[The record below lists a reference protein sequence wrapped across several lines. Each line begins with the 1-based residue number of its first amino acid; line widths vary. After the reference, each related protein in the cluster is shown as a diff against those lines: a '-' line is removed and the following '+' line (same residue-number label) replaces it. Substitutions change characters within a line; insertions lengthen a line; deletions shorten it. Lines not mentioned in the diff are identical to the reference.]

1 MTHVHAFIAVDRL
14 LQDLANCS
22 LQFGGKV
29 ILLGGDFRQVLPV
42 VLKGSRPLTVA
53 SCLKKHNLWSKF
65 IKLNLIKNMR
75 APETERKFSN
85 WLLEIGEGKSGDNVM
100 LPDIYYP
107 SEQNPIKQLYGDLN
121 LSTVMPEELKGRAIL
136 AVTNDA
142 SIDIN
147 NQVLVCLPGE
157 TVVYEAVDDIVSDD
171 SNDRLTFPVEFLNS
185 LTPTGMPPYKLNLK
199 PGCII
204 MLLRNLAPTEGLC
217 NGTRLIVTKLQRN
230 IIEAKRIGSVNG
242 ETYFIP
248 RIPLNPSDS
257 NMPFKFKRK
266 QFPVRLA
273 YSITINKAHGQTFK
287 KICLMLINP
296 VLGHGQ
302 LYVGF
307 SRFKS
312 FDSVTVVAPSRKIVN
327 CVYQEV
333 LND

>member
-1 MTHVHAFIAVDRL
+1 
-14 LQDLANCS
+14 
-22 LQFGGKV
+22 
-29 ILLGGDFRQVLPV
+29 
-42 VLKGSRPLTVA
+42 
-53 SCLKKHNLWSKF
+53 
-65 IKLNLIKNMR
+65 
-75 APETERKFSN
+75 
-85 WLLEIGEGKSGDNVM
+85 M

-147 NQVLVCLPGE
+147 NQVLACLPGE

-199 PGCII
+199 PGCVI

-230 IIEAKRIGSVNG
+230 VIEAKRIGSVNG

-248 RIPLNPSDS
+248 RIPLNPSNS

-273 YSITINKAHGQTFK
+273 YSMTINKAHGQTFE
-287 KICLMLINP
+287 KICLMLNNP
-296 VLGHGQ
+296 VFSHGQ

-307 SRFKS
+307 
-312 FDSVTVVAPSRKIVN
+312 
-327 CVYQEV
+327 
-333 LND
+333 